1 MFHRGDPNTEKQM
14 KAGGCR
20 PSALIV
26 LRCLDNPMK
35 HEARVLE
42 ITSHDH
48 S

>member
-20 PSALIV
+20 PSAFIV